1 MVRLGFIIGFIAT
14 IGVLLSGLAAYRVH
28 EQELTVNGIAIA
40 RAIDVHASLVQDR
53 LTERELLAR
62 VASGLFRTPSV
73 VKANMLQPLRSSIYA
88 FKTDFVVA
96 GWIARLKPA
105 ELDAARAQLASAGF
119 PNPAI
124 RSDDDKPLGTGAP
137 DQPIDVLMDVEPR
150 NKETAGLA
158 GRSYD
163 QHPILGPM
171 LAQAMDSGKPVASD
185 PLPLLRSDGPIGLVL
200 AAPVLQEGEA
210 QPAGFVTFS
219 YELAPLMLANDDLS
233 LFSVVLRDPRNP
245 EVELIA
251 NHQGSVSSRL
261 TAADGPPP
269 SMVRTVTFGGRDWS
283 LGYYAKTNAVKRAEE
298 TAVVV
303 AAIGLA
309 LTAIICGL
317 FGYVA
322 YNNLRLSREIQVRI
336 GFERRLTAVIDEL
349 NHRVKNILAVI
360 QSIVTR
366 TLRHGSD
373 IDVARELL
381 IGRIHAMSNV
391 VSLLSESQWQGVK
404 LKGLFEARAIPHAER
419 IAVSGPDIA
428 VSARAAQSLS
438 LLFFELAS
446 HSDEGLSLVGKHPHI
461 VAHWDVT
468 GEEPDTIFHFRW
480 EEFNTSE
487 ATRRADS
494 DFGLILLDRVAPE
507 ALGGVSK
514 RYFTDVSYV
523 YELTAPMETV
533 VDMTERDRTEQFAIA
548 PRRAA
553 MTGQPSSLRKQAL
566 PYHAMS
572 EVGKG
577 WSDADYHNDWG
588 YGPACA
594 GTTNINRSSA
604 SAATQSTPQSKLEV
618 LRRLRS
624 SQ

>member
-1 MVRLGFIIGFIAT
+1 MVRLGFIIGFIALL
-14 IGVLLSGLAAYRVH
+14 GALLSGLAAYRVH
-28 EQELTVNGIAIA
+28 DQELALDRIALA

-73 VKANMLQPLRSSIYA
+73 LKPNMLEPLRSAIYA

-96 GWIARLKPA
+96 GWVARLKPD
-105 ELDAARAQLASAGF
+105 ELAAAQAAIASAGF
-119 PNPAI
+119 PNPQI
-124 RSDDDKPLGTGAP
+124 RSYDDKPIDPARVT
-137 DQPIDVLMDVEPR
+137 QPIDVLMDLEPR
-150 NKETAGLA
+150 SNETKALP

-163 QHPILGPM
+163 QDQVRSAM
-171 LAQAMDSGKPVASD
+171 LTRARVEKRSVASE
-185 PLPLLRSDGPIGLVL
+185 PVPLLRGDGPVGIIV
-200 AAPVLQEGEA
+200 AAPVIPEGATE
-210 QPAGFVTFS
+210 PVGFITFS
-219 YELAPLMLANDDLS
+219 YELASLMLTNDDMSLFAVALKDPRREGGELVANDQG
-233 LFSVVLRDPRNP
+233 VVSART
-245 EVELIA
+245 
-251 NHQGSVSSRL
+251 
-261 TAADGPPP
+261 TAADGPAP
-269 SMVRTVTFGGRDWS
+269 SATRTVSFGGRDWQ
-283 LGYYAKTNAVKRAEE
+283 LGYYAKTNSARRAEQ
-298 TAVVV
+298 TAIIV
-303 AAIGLA
+303 AAIGFA
-309 LTAIICGL
+309 ITAMVCGL

-404 LKGLFEARAIPHAER
+404 LKGLFEARAIPHADR
-419 IAVSGPDIA
+419 IAVTGPDIA

-461 VAHWDVT
+461 TANWTVTSEGT
-468 GEEPDTIFHFRW
+468 GEVFHFRW

-487 ATRRADS
+487 ATRRPDS

-507 ALGGVSK
+507 ALGGAAK

-523 YELTAPMETV
+523 YELTAPMDTV
-533 VDMTERDRTEQFAIA
+533 EDMTERDRTDKLSA
-548 PRRAA
+548 PIRPVR
-553 MTGQPSSLRKQAL
+553 
-566 PYHAMS
+566 
-572 EVGKG
+572 
-577 WSDADYHNDWG
+577 
-588 YGPACA
+588 
-594 GTTNINRSSA
+594 
-604 SAATQSTPQSKLEV
+604 
-618 LRRLRS
+618 
-624 SQ
+624 

>member
-1 MVRLGFIIGFIAT
+1 VVRLGFITGFIAL

-28 EQELTVNGIAIA
+28 DQELTVEGIALA
-40 RAIDVHASLVQDR
+40 RAIDVNASLVQDR

-62 VASGLFRTPSV
+62 VASGLFRSPSV

-88 FKTDFVVA
+88 FKTDFVLA
-96 GWIARLKPA
+96 GWVARLRPE
-105 ELDAARAQLASAGF
+105 ELEAARAQLANAGF
-119 PNPAI
+119 PNPTIRNFDDTPLDLAAI
-124 RSDDDKPLGTGAP
+124 THPVE
-137 DQPIDVLMDVEPR
+137 VLMDVEPR
-150 NKETAGLA
+150 SDQAKDLA
-158 GRSYD
+158 GRTLD

-171 LAQAMDSGKPVASD
+171 LMRAMTENKSVASN
-185 PLPLLRSDGPIGLVL
+185 PMPLLRPDGPIGLVL

-210 QPAGFVTFS
+210 QAAGFVTFS

-233 LFSVVLRDPRNP
+233 LFSVALKDPDTDNGELVANDQGLVVSRTANP
-245 EVELIA
+245 
-251 NHQGSVSSRL
+251 Q
-261 TAADGPPP
+261 TAA
-269 SMVRTVTFGGRDWS
+269 SAVTRTVAFGGRDWS
-283 LGYYAKTNAVKRAEE
+283 LTYYAKTDATLRARQ
-298 TAVVV
+298 TAAIV

-309 LTAIICGL
+309 LTAIVCGL

-322 YNNLRLSREIQVRI
+322 YNNLRLSREIQARI

-360 QSIVTR
+360 QSIITR

-404 LKGLFEARAIPHAER
+404 LKGLFEARAIPHADR
-419 IAVSGPDIA
+419 IAITGPDIT

-461 VAHWDVT
+461 MAHWEVN
-468 GEEPDTIFHFRW
+468 GEKADAIFHFRW
-480 EEFNTSE
+480 EEFNTSA

-494 DFGLILLDRVAPE
+494 DFGVILLDRVAPE
-507 ALGGVSK
+507 ALGGTSK

-533 VDMTERDRTEQFAIA
+533 IDMSERDRTEQFSA
-548 PRRAA
+548 PLKPVR
-553 MTGQPSSLRKQAL
+553 
-566 PYHAMS
+566 
-572 EVGKG
+572 
-577 WSDADYHNDWG
+577 
-588 YGPACA
+588 
-594 GTTNINRSSA
+594 
-604 SAATQSTPQSKLEV
+604 
-618 LRRLRS
+618 
-624 SQ
+624 

>member
-1 MVRLGFIIGFIAT
+1 LARISIRFVAAAADARYSVDFFANFSFSSKRVVRLGFIIGFIAF
-14 IGVLLSGLAAYRVH
+14 IGVLFSGLAAYRVH
-28 EQELTVNGIAIA
+28 DQELTVEGIALA

-62 VASGLFRTPSV
+62 VASGLFHAPSV
-73 VKANMLQPLRSSIYA
+73 IKADMLQPLRASIYA

-96 GWIARLKPA
+96 DWVARLQPS
-105 ELDAARAQLASAGF
+105 ELAAARKELASAGF
-119 PNPAI
+119 ADPTI
-124 RSDDDKPLGTGAP
+124 RSFDDSPRDTQSLDK
-137 DQPIDVLMDVEPR
+137 PIDVLMDVEPR
-150 NKETAGLA
+150 NALTIAFP
-158 GRSYD
+158 GRSLD
-163 QHPILGPM
+163 QDPILGPM
-171 LAQAMDSGKPVASD
+171 FALAMTHGKPVASD
-185 PLPLLRSDGPIGLVL
+185 PLPLMRPDGPMGIVL
-200 AAPVLQEGEA
+200 AAPVLQEGDAE
-210 QPAGFVTFS
+210 PVGFVTFS
-219 YELAPLMLANDDLS
+219 YELASLMLANDDLS
-233 LFSVVLRDPRNP
+233 LFSVVLKDPRSADS
-245 EVELIA
+245 ELIA
-251 NHQGSVSSRL
+251 NDQGVVTSR
-261 TAADGPPP
+261 TVKQDGPAP

-283 LGYYAKTNAVKRAEE
+283 LGYYAKINAARRADQ
-298 TAVVV
+298 TAAIV

-309 LTAIICGL
+309 LTGIVGGL

-404 LKGLFEARAIPHAER
+404 LKGLFESRAIPHAER
-419 IAVSGPDIA
+419 IAVSGPDIT

-461 VAHWDVT
+461 VAHWEVT
-468 GEEPDTIFHFRW
+468 GEDPESTFHFRW

-487 ATRRADS
+487 ATRQADS

-523 YELTAPMETV
+523 YELTAPMDTV
-533 VDMTERDRTEQFAIA
+533 IDMTERDRTEQL
-548 PRRAA
+548 
-553 MTGQPSSLRKQAL
+553 SAL
-566 PYHAMS
+566 P
-572 EVGKG
+572 K
-577 WSDADYHNDWG
+577 
-588 YGPACA
+588 A
-594 GTTNINRSSA
+594 GR
-604 SAATQSTPQSKLEV
+604 
-618 LRRLRS
+618 
-624 SQ
+624 

>member
-1 MVRLGFIIGFIAT
+1 VVRLGFIIGFIAL
-14 IGVLLSGLAAYRVH
+14 IGVLFSGLAAYRVH
-28 EQELTVNGIAIA
+28 DQELTLERIAVA

-62 VASGLFRTPSV
+62 VAAGLFRAPSV
-73 VKANMLQPLRSSIYA
+73 IKADMLQPLRSSIYA
-88 FKTDFVVA
+88 FKADFVVA
-96 GWIARLKPA
+96 SWIARLRPS
-105 ELDAARAQLASAGF
+105 ELPEAHTELAGAGF
-119 PNPAI
+119 SNPAI
-124 RSDDDKPLGTGAP
+124 RGFDDKPLDAKALDRP
-137 DQPIDVLMDVEPR
+137 VDVVMDVEPR
-150 NKETAGLA
+150 TAETRIFP
-158 GRSYD
+158 GRALD
-163 QHPILGPM
+163 RDPVLGPM
-171 LAQAMDSGKPVASD
+171 LARAMAEGKPVASD
-185 PLPLLRSDGPIGLVL
+185 PLRLLHSDGPVGIVL
-200 AAPVLQEGEA
+200 AAPVLQEGNA
-210 QPAGFVTFS
+210 TPAGFVTFS

-233 LFSVVLRDPRNP
+233 LFSVVLKDPRRADQ
-245 EVELIA
+245 ELVALDRDNIT
-251 NHQGSVSSRL
+251 SRL
-261 TAADGPPP
+261 VGSESAAP
-269 SMVRTVTFGGRDWS
+269 SMIRKIGFGGRDWS
-283 LGYYAKTNAVKRAEE
+283 LAYYAKNNAVMRARQ
-298 TAVVV
+298 TAAIV

-309 LTAIICGL
+309 LTGIVCGL

-419 IAVSGPDIA
+419 IAVSGPDIV

-461 VAHWDVT
+461 VAHWEVT
-468 GEEPDTIFHFRW
+468 GEEPDAVFNFRW

-507 ALGGVSK
+507 ALGGASK
-514 RYFTDVSYV
+514 RFFTDVSYV

-533 VDMTERDRTEQFAIA
+533 VDMTERDRTEQLSA
-548 PRRAA
+548 PVKRA
-553 MTGQPSSLRKQAL
+553 R
-566 PYHAMS
+566 
-572 EVGKG
+572 
-577 WSDADYHNDWG
+577 
-588 YGPACA
+588 
-594 GTTNINRSSA
+594 
-604 SAATQSTPQSKLEV
+604 
-618 LRRLRS
+618 
-624 SQ
+624 

>member
-1 MVRLGFIIGFIAT
+1 MVRLGFIIGFIAL

-28 EQELTVNGIAIA
+28 DQELTVDRIALA

-62 VASGLFRTPSV
+62 VAAGLFHTPSV
-73 VKANMLQPLRSSIYA
+73 IKANMLQPLRASIYA

-96 GWIARLKPA
+96 GWIARLQPG
-105 ELDAARAQLASAGF
+105 ELDAAHAELQRAGF
-119 PNPAI
+119 PNPTI
-124 RSDDDKPLGTGAP
+124 RDFKDAPLDARALTGP
-137 DQPIDVLMDVEPR
+137 VDVLMDVEPR
-150 NKETAGLA
+150 TEETMVFA
-158 GRSYD
+158 GRAFDD
-163 QHPILGPM
+163 QPILGPM
-171 LAQAMDSGKPVASD
+171 LAQAMTDGTPVASD
-185 PLPLLRSDGPIGLVL
+185 PVPLLHPDGPIGLVL
-200 AAPVLQEGEA
+200 AAPVLQPDSP

-233 LFSVVLRDPRNP
+233 LFSVVLKDPRSSDG
-245 EVELIA
+245 ELIA
-251 NHQGSVSSRL
+251 NDRGIVTSRTANPQRPTPSV
-261 TAADGPPP
+261 T
-269 SMVRTVTFGGRDWS
+269 RTVTFGGRDWS
-283 LGYYAKTNAVKRAEE
+283 LGYYAKTNADLRAQR
-298 TAVVV
+298 TATI
-303 AAIGLA
+303 AAALGLV
-309 LTAIICGL
+309 LTAIVCGL
-317 FGYVA
+317 FGFVA

-404 LKGLFEARAIPHAER
+404 MKGLFEARAIPHAER
-419 IAVSGPDIA
+419 IAVSGPDIT

-461 VAHWDVT
+461 VAHWEVN
-468 GEEPDTIFHFRW
+468 GEDPDFIFHFRW
-480 EEFNTSE
+480 EEFNTSA
-487 ATRRADS
+487 ATRRQDS
-494 DFGLILLDRVAPE
+494 DFGVILLDRVAPE

-533 VDMTERDRTEQFAIA
+533 IDMSERDRTEQF
-548 PRRAA
+548 
-553 MTGQPSSLRKQAL
+553 
-566 PYHAMS
+566 
-572 EVGKG
+572 
-577 WSDADYHNDWG
+577 
-588 YGPACA
+588 
-594 GTTNINRSSA
+594 SA
-604 SAATQSTPQSKLEV
+604 SPKAG
-618 LRRLRS
+618 R
-624 SQ
+624 

>member
-1 MVRLGFIIGFIAT
+1 VVRLGFIIGFIAL

-28 EQELTVNGIAIA
+28 DQELTVDGIALA
-40 RAIDVHASLVQDR
+40 RAIDVHASLVQER

-73 VKANMLQPLRSSIYA
+73 MKANMLQPLRSSIYA
-88 FKTDFVVA
+88 FKTDFVIA
-96 GWIARLKPA
+96 GWIARLKPG
-105 ELDAARAQLASAGF
+105 ELEAARAELASSGF
-119 PNPAI
+119 PNPVI
-124 RSDDDKPLGTGAP
+124 RNFDDTPLDTHLLNR
-137 DQPIDVLMDVEPR
+137 PIDVLMDVEPR
-150 NKETAGLA
+150 NAETMVLG
-158 GRSYD
+158 GRSVD
-163 QHPILGPM
+163 RHPVLGPM
-171 LAQAMDSGKPVASD
+171 FEQAMNEGKPVASD
-185 PLPLLRSDGPIGLVL
+185 PFPLLRSDGPIGLVL
-200 AAPVLQEGEA
+200 AAPVLQDGDA
-210 QPAGFVTFS
+210 SPVGFVTFS

-233 LFSVVLRDPRNP
+233 LFSVVLKDPRSADA
-245 EVELIA
+245 ELIA
-251 NHQGSVSSRL
+251 NDQGIVTSREV
-261 TAADGPPP
+261 TQQGPAPL
-269 SMVRTVTFGGRDWS
+269 MTRTVMFGGRDWS
-283 LGYYAKTNAVKRAEE
+283 LGYYAKTNSAKRAEQ
-298 TAVVV
+298 TAAIV

-309 LTAIICGL
+309 LTSIVCGL

-322 YNNLRLSREIQVRI
+322 YNNLRLRREIQVRI

-373 IDVARELL
+373 IDTARELL

-461 VAHWDVT
+461 VAHWEVT
-468 GEEPDTIFHFRW
+468 GDEPETIFHFRW
-480 EEFNTSE
+480 EEFNTSA
-487 ATRRADS
+487 ATRREDS
-494 DFGLILLDRVAPE
+494 DFGVILLDRVAPE

-523 YELTAPMETV
+523 YELTAPMATV
-533 VDMTERDRTEQFAIA
+533 VDMTERDRTEQLSA
-548 PRRAA
+548 PARA
-553 MTGQPSSLRKQAL
+553 GR
-566 PYHAMS
+566 
-572 EVGKG
+572 
-577 WSDADYHNDWG
+577 
-588 YGPACA
+588 
-594 GTTNINRSSA
+594 
-604 SAATQSTPQSKLEV
+604 
-618 LRRLRS
+618 
-624 SQ
+624 

>member
-1 MVRLGFIIGFIAT
+1 VVRLGFIIGFIALL
-14 IGVLLSGLAAYRVH
+14 GALLSGLAAYRVH
-28 EQELTVNGIAIA
+28 DQELTIDRIALA

-62 VASGLFRTPSV
+62 VASGLFRVPTVIKP
-73 VKANMLQPLRSSIYA
+73 NMLEPLRSAIYA

-96 GWIARLKPA
+96 SWIARLKPA
-105 ELDAARAQLASAGF
+105 ELSAAQAALASAGF
-119 PNPAI
+119 PNSTI
-124 RSDDDKPLGTGAP
+124 RSYDDKPLDPAMLT
-137 DQPIDVLMDVEPR
+137 QPINVLMDLEPR
-150 NKETAGLA
+150 SDETRMLP

-163 QHPILGPM
+163 LDPVRGPM
-171 LAQAMDSGKPVASD
+171 LARAMAEKRSVASA
-185 PLPLLRSDGPIGLVL
+185 PVPLLEPNGPVGVIV
-200 AAPVLQEGEA
+200 AAPVIPEGAVE
-210 QPAGFVTFS
+210 PAGFVTFS
-219 YELAPLMLANDDLS
+219 YELASLMLTNDDMS
-233 LFSVVLRDPRNP
+233 LFSVALKDPRKTG
-245 EVELIA
+245 VELIA
-251 NHQGSVSSRL
+251 NDQGIVSAR
-261 TAADGPPP
+261 AMAQEGPQP
-269 SMVRTVTFGGRDWS
+269 SAIRTVSFGGRDWQ
-283 LGYYAKTNAVKRAEE
+283 LGYYAKTNSARRAEQ
-298 TAVVV
+298 TAAIV

-309 LTAIICGL
+309 ITAMVCGL

-366 TLRHGSD
+366 TLRHGAD

-404 LKGLFEARAIPHAER
+404 LKGLFEARAIPHADR
-419 IAVSGPDIA
+419 IAMSGPDIA

-461 VAHWDVT
+461 VANWSVT
-468 GEEPDTIFHFRW
+468 GEGPDTIFHFRW

-507 ALGGVSK
+507 ALGGTAK
-514 RYFTDVSYV
+514 RYFTDASYV

-533 VDMTERDRTEQFAIA
+533 IDMTERDRTEKFSA
-548 PRRAA
+548 PVR
-553 MTGQPSSLRKQAL
+553 PLR
-566 PYHAMS
+566 
-572 EVGKG
+572 
-577 WSDADYHNDWG
+577 
-588 YGPACA
+588 
-594 GTTNINRSSA
+594 
-604 SAATQSTPQSKLEV
+604 
-618 LRRLRS
+618 
-624 SQ
+624 

>member
-1 MVRLGFIIGFIAT
+1 MVRLGFIIGFIAL

-28 EQELTVNGIAIA
+28 DQELTVDGIALA
-40 RAIDVHASLVQDR
+40 RAMDVHASQVQDR

-62 VASGLFRTPSV
+62 VASGLFRAPSV
-73 VKANMLQPLRSSIYA
+73 IKANMLQPLRSSIYA

-96 GWIARLKPA
+96 SWVARLEPD
-105 ELDAARAQLASAGF
+105 ELDAARAELKGAGF

-124 RSDDDKPLGTGAP
+124 RNYD
-137 DQPIDVLMDVEPR
+137 DQPLDTRALDQPNDVLMDVEPR
-150 NKETAGLA
+150 NVDTMAFA
-158 GRSYD
+158 GRSID
-163 QHPILGPM
+163 QNPVLGPM
-171 LAQAMDSGKPVASD
+171 LERAMAEGKPIASD
-185 PLPLLRSDGPIGLVL
+185 PLPLLRPDGPVGLVL
-200 AAPVLQEGEA
+200 AAPVLLQGGA
-210 QPAGFVTFS
+210 SPVGFVTFS
-219 YELAPLMLANDDLS
+219 YDLASLMLTNDDFS
-233 LFSVVLRDPRNP
+233 LFSVVLKDPRDPDS
-245 EVELIA
+245 ELIA
-251 NHQGSVSSRL
+251 NQDGVVTTRTTSPQGP
-261 TAADGPPP
+261 AP
-269 SMVRTVTFGGRDWS
+269 SMLRTVSFGGRDWS
-283 LGYYAKTNAVKRAEE
+283 LGYYAKTNSALRAQE
-298 TAVVV
+298 TAGFV

-309 LTAIICGL
+309 LTSIVCGL

-461 VAHWDVT
+461 VAHWEVS
-468 GEEPDTIFHFRW
+468 GEEPDTTFHFRW
-480 EEFNTSE
+480 EEFNTSA

-494 DFGLILLDRVAPE
+494 DFGVILLDRVAPE
-507 ALGGVSK
+507 ALGGLSK

-533 VDMTERDRTEQFAIA
+533 VDMTERDRTEQFAM
-548 PRRAA
+548 PTR
-553 MTGQPSSLRKQAL
+553 QRK
-566 PYHAMS
+566 
-572 EVGKG
+572 
-577 WSDADYHNDWG
+577 
-588 YGPACA
+588 
-594 GTTNINRSSA
+594 
-604 SAATQSTPQSKLEV
+604 
-618 LRRLRS
+618 
-624 SQ
+624 

>member
-1 MVRLGFIIGFIAT
+1 VVRLGFIIGFIAL
-14 IGVLLSGLAAYRVH
+14 IGVLFSGLAAYRVH
-28 EQELTVNGIAIA
+28 DQELTVDRIALA
-40 RAIDVHASLVQDR
+40 RAIDVHASLVQER

-62 VASGLFRTPSV
+62 VASGLFRAPSV
-73 VKANMLQPLRSSIYA
+73 MKANMLQPLRSSIYA

-96 GWIARLKPA
+96 GWVARLKPS
-105 ELDAARAQLASAGF
+105 ELDAARAELASAGF

-124 RSDDDKPLGTGAP
+124 RNFDDTPLDTRSLDKS
-137 DQPIDVLMDVEPR
+137 IDVLMDLEPR
-150 NKETAGLA
+150 NAETMILG
-158 GRSYD
+158 GRSFD
-163 QHPILGPM
+163 QHPVLGPM
-171 LAQAMDSGKPVASD
+171 FEQAMTEGKPVASD
-185 PLPLLRSDGPIGLVL
+185 PIPLLRSDGSIGLVL
-200 AAPVLQEGEA
+200 ATPVLQDGDA
-210 QPAGFVTFS
+210 SPAGFVTFS

-233 LFSVVLRDPRNP
+233 LFSVVLKDPRSTDA
-245 EVELIA
+245 ELIA
-251 NHQGSVSSRL
+251 NDRGIVTSREVAQQGPTPLMTRRV
-261 TAADGPPP
+261 
-269 SMVRTVTFGGRDWS
+269 MFGGRDWS
-283 LGYYAKTNAVKRAEE
+283 LGYYAKTNSAKRAEQ
-298 TAVVV
+298 TAAIV

-309 LTAIICGL
+309 LTSIVGGL

-322 YNNLRLSREIQVRI
+322 YSNLRMRREIQVRI

-373 IDVARELL
+373 IDTARELL

-461 VAHWDVT
+461 VAHWEVT
-468 GEEPDTIFHFRW
+468 GEEPETIFHFRW
-480 EEFNTSE
+480 EEFNTSA
-487 ATRRADS
+487 ATRLEDS
-494 DFGLILLDRVAPE
+494 DFGVILLDRVAPE

-523 YELTAPMETV
+523 YELTAPMATV
-533 VDMTERDRTEQFAIA
+533 VDMTERDRTEQLSA
-548 PRRAA
+548 PAR
-553 MTGQPSSLRKQAL
+553 
-566 PYHAMS
+566 
-572 EVGKG
+572 VG
-577 WSDADYHNDWG
+577 
-588 YGPACA
+588 
-594 GTTNINRSSA
+594 R
-604 SAATQSTPQSKLEV
+604 
-618 LRRLRS
+618 
-624 SQ
+624 